1 LVFNLDK
8 VGISEW
14 EDRAPRKVIVP
25 VSMTDHPIHH
35 GVHLNLKHMSMIFC
49 VLATDESLTP
59 FVVSSQVN
67 GKVIETLKI
76 ERFRMGVD
84 MILEHRQKAYVT
96 VTFFQQ
102 YVTSVLIPFIE
113 RPRTNLE
120 FTSKSTISLLDN
132 CSIHTKP
139 EVLATLR
146 DHNVKVITFP
156 PHITLLFQTLDLCI
170 FDVFKRKVQYKLPFN
185 NDSLTVNFIWN
196 AFHALKEIF
205 VPDNIR
211 TTFKLLG
218 LESNITQTPYTLLF
232 REDKLR
238 RSQGFQEVWETNY
251 PLDQLS
257 KRRREARY
265 GWINQDE

>member
-1 LVFNLDK
+1 

-25 VSMTDHPIHH
+25 VSMTDQTIHH
-35 GVHLNLKHMSMIFC
+35 GVHRNLKHMSVICC
-49 VLATDESLTP
+49 VSAARESLNP

-67 GKVIETLKI
+67 DKVTETRKI
-76 ERFRMGVD
+76 AGFRMGVD
-84 MILEHRQKAYVT
+84 IVLEHRQKAYVT
-96 VTFFQQ
+96 ATLFQQ

-113 RPRTNLE
+113 RLRTNPE
-120 FTSKSTISLLDN
+120 FTGKSATLLMDN
-132 CSIHTKP
+132 CSIHTRP

-156 PHITLLFQTLDLCI
+156 PHTTQIFQTLDLYL
-170 FDVFKRKVQYKLPFN
+170 FGVFKRKMQYKLPFA
-185 NDSLTVNFIWN
+185 NDNLTVNFLRN
-196 AFHALKEIF
+196 AFHALKQTF

-211 TTFKLLG
+211 SAFKLLG
-218 LESNITQTPYTLLF
+218 LEFNLTQTPYPLLF

-238 RSQGFQEVWETNY
+238 RSQRLQEIWKANY

-257 KRRREARY
+257 KRRQEARY